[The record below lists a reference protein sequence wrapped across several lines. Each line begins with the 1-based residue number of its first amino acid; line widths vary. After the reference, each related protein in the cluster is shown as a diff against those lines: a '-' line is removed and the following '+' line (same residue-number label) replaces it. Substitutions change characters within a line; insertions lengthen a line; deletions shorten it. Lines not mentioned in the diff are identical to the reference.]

1 MKKIIPA
8 EGGGGGVLPGVQ
20 LKELVPPVKH
30 MFIAGWGGWWLSGCR
45 RSVAEHWHLNYQ

>member
-8 EGGGGGVLPGVQ
+8 EGGGGVLPGVQ

-30 MFIAGWGGWWLSGCR
+30 MFIAGWGGWWVWLS
-45 RSVAEHWHLNYQ
+45 